1 MIDYETYMKILKHP
15 KFMCIALEKK
25 NIYIYKQR
33 VYKSCNKTKIKGFD
47 FANLILYLRCK

>member
-25 NIYIYKQR
+25 KNIYIY
-33 VYKSCNKTKIKGFD
+33 I
-47 FANLILYLRCK
+47 